1 MTIRSWC
8 YRLTASFQSI
18 LRDLGERFSYK
29 LFMERLEEEKRSFN
43 PAQIAGLEQ
52 RLTLLNSF
60 MESNRP
66 QPATFGSKTYANIS
80 GPRSNVVAP
89 KSIPHRF
96 AAGQLTIVDLSD
108 PFIDTGSAC
117 GLFEIVTRLFVRAEV
132 ETGKVLVVDE
142 AHKVFRSISL
152 YSYALLTYCSTCPRA
167 EELQG

>member
-1 MTIRSWC
+1 MC
-8 YRLTASFQSI
+8 CNLNASSQSI
-18 LRDLGERFSYK
+18 LRDLGESFSYK
-29 LFMERLEEEKRSFN
+29 LFMDRLDDEKRSFN
-43 PAQIAGLEQ
+43 PAQVAGLEQ
-52 RLTLLNSF
+52 RLALLNSF
-60 MESNRP
+60 MVSNGP

-80 GPRSNVVAP
+80 GPRSNVLAP
-89 KSIPHRF
+89 KSTPRRF

-152 YSYALLTYCSTCPRA
+152 
-167 EELQG
+167 